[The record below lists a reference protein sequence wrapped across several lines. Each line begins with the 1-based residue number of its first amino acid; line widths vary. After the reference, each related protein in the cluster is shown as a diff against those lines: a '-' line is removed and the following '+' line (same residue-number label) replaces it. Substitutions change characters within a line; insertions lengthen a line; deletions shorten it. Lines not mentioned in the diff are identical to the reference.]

1 MTSNRP
7 YIIRAL
13 YEWIVDNNL
22 TPHLLVNAARDDVV
36 VPTDYIEEGRI
47 VLNINPGAVQELD
60 MGNDWILFSARFS
73 GKSMRLSFPPAAVL
87 GIYAKENGKGMLF
100 PEEPGD
106 QGPSGDDPEPKAPTR
121 PTLKVVK

>member
-7 YIIRAL
+7 YIIRAF

-22 TPHLLVNAARDDVV
+22 TPYLLVNTARDDVV
-36 VPTDYIEEGRI
+36 VPLDYIEEGRI
-47 VLNINPGAVQELD
+47 VLNVNPGAVQRLD
-60 MGNDWILFSARFS
+60 LGNEWIQFSARFS
-73 GKSMRLSFPPAAVL
+73 GKSMNLSFPPAAVL

-100 PEEPGD
+100 PDEPDEET
-106 QGPSGDDPEPKAPTR
+106 PSGDDPKPKGPVR